1 MYGDS
6 LRDFVVGF
14 IVVDPDRVKKY
25 ATEAGKAFYDAL
37 MDSNDLKQLIYDDL
51 MKLATTNKFNS
62 LEKPKQITLLKDAF
76 SQEDD
81 LLTPTMKLKRN
92 VAKVHFKEQIDKMYS
107 MPVMAPSKK

>member
-14 IVVDPDRVKKY
+14 IVVDPDRMKKH
-25 ATEAGKAFYDAL
+25 ATETGKAFDDAL
-37 MDSNDLKQLIYDDL
+37 MADNDFKQLIYDDL
-51 MKLATTNKFNS
+51 MKHATTNKFNS
-62 LEKPKQITLLKDAF
+62 LEKPKQLTLLKDAF

-92 VAKVHFKEQIDKMYS
+92 VAQVYFKE
-107 MPVMAPSKK
+107 